1 MNCIKKLKY
10 RIQKDELTRLIDA
23 QYATGDLWRYNSR
36 KNEETK
42 TKQKKSTKL
51 WMGLVMKVKSDA
63 VKNNIAY
70 LEC

>member
-10 RIQKDELTRLIDA
+10 RIQKDELTRLIGA

>member
-10 RIQKDELTRLIDA
+10 RIQKDELTRLIGA

-42 TKQKKSTKL
+42 TKQKKKHQVVDGTGDES
-51 WMGLVMKVKSDA
+51 KV
-63 VKNNIAY
+63 
-70 LEC
+70 